1 MANQPINQYRRDY
14 IRLYPNGNYNPA
26 GISGTNVAQFI
37 DIRNMVTDIT
47 ITESLHQSSLMC
59 TMNVLDGLNMLED
72 LQLEGDEFIEM
83 QLSKKTPEGKFRNA
97 NRIRYKHTFLI
108 SDIVNYVRPK
118 PGVQTYQLICVSE
131 HAYLNQLL
139 RLNRKFEGNIGKLVK
154 DIVFSDLK
162 QHNNIGHISKSNQSI
177 KGIYPSLR
185 PIDAIRWLTRNAVDN
200 GHPFYFY
207 ETLKHRKD
215 DTLNGKIYF
224 QSLKEL
230 GEAEVA
236 AEYEHKPYYDNINT
250 IDEKDVEEQRK
261 RILSISTPVESSMF
275 GQLKKGAFGS
285 TLSSIDIA
293 TKTLVTDEE
302 YKYDDKFVIGD
313 NKFRPFKK
321 EKHLLEKALNE
332 FPFAKSYYA
341 SLNSLSFN
349 GFANYHDAISKD
361 ISNASSKSACMETSQ
376 INVSVCGDPRIH
388 SGAKIRLKIPKS
400 LDAELNK
407 SGKSIDQNKSGVYM
421 VYDITHT
428 FNIDQEYH
436 MSLLCK
442 KDSSQLDYDKEVEL

>member
-1 MANQPINQYRRDY
+1 
-14 IRLYPNGNYNPA
+14 
-26 GISGTNVAQFI
+26 
-37 DIRNMVTDIT
+37 
-47 ITESLHQSSLMC
+47 
-59 TMNVLDGLNMLED
+59 
-72 LQLEGDEFIEM
+72 
-83 QLSKKTPEGKFRNA
+83 
-97 NRIRYKHTFLI
+97 
-108 SDIVNYVRPK
+108 
-118 PGVQTYQLICVSE
+118 
-131 HAYLNQLL
+131 
-139 RLNRKFEGNIGKLVK
+139 
-154 DIVFSDLK
+154 
-162 QHNNIGHISKSNQSI
+162 
-177 KGIYPSLR
+177 
-185 PIDAIRWLTRNAVDN
+185 
-200 GHPFYFY
+200 
-207 ETLKHRKD
+207 
-215 DTLNGKIYF
+215 
-224 QSLKEL
+224 
-230 GEAEVA
+230 
-236 AEYEHKPYYDNINT
+236 
-250 IDEKDVEEQRK
+250 
-261 RILSISTPVESSMF
+261 MF

-407 SGKSIDQNKSGVYM
+407 SGKSIDQNKSGVYI